1 MLHTVS
7 GEAWT
12 SSEAVVAPL
21 LMIIFLTIFVLVV
34 PVTSVSPSLPVMVIH
49 PEMDGW
55 GSEGAFRNSMTVKPL
70 CPLIPHP
77 LLTRNVKHVN
87 SCSHD
92 IVYGVLA
99 FKHDTD
105 PTSWVTA
112 EAYGNTCA
120 TAASA
125 YQWMRRGKVNKKK
138 IPNCPSA
145 SDCGSIWLNQ
155 MKWFQKTQR
164 YAPNHTHM
172 HWVLSNLNKCV

>member
-1 MLHTVS
+1 MS

-12 SSEAVVAPL
+12 GSEAVVAPS

-55 GSEGAFRNSMTVKPL
+55 GSEGAFRNSMKVKPL
-70 CPLIPHP
+70 CPLIPHR
-77 LLTRNVKHVN
+77 LLTPNVKHVN

-92 IVYGVLA
+92 IVYRVLV
-99 FKHDTD
+99 FKPDTD

-112 EAYGNTCA
+112 EVYGNTCA

-125 YQWMRRGKVNKKK
+125 YQWMRRGKVNKKN
-138 IPNCPSA
+138 PQLPF
-145 SDCGSIWLNQ
+145 SIRLRLNLIEPDEVVPKDTALCSQ
-155 MKWFQKTQR
+155 PHT
-164 YAPNHTHM
+164 YA
-172 HWVLSNLNKCV
+172 LST